1 MNQAITCG
9 EASLRPAGRPNYE
22 VLDSAQFAARLNVPV
37 TWVREHVR
45 KRTNDPIPHL
55 KLGKYC
61 RFLWGSP
68 ELEAWLESRMVV
80 AHDNRVVRSSGKEF
94 IQ

>member
-1 MNQAITCG
+1 MNHAVS
-9 EASLRPAGRPNYE
+9 ESEGRLNKTGRVEFE
-22 VLDSAQFAARLNVPV
+22 VLDAPQLAARLNVPE

-45 KRTNDPIPHL
+45 KRTSDPIPHL

-68 ELEAWLESRMVV
+68 ELEAWLENRMVV
-80 AHDNRVVRSSGKEF
+80 AHNRVVRSSGKER

>member
-1 MNQAITCG
+1 MNQTLNG
-9 EASLRPAGRPNYE
+9 SEAPLNKTSRVEFE
-22 VLDSAQFAARLNVPV
+22 VLDAPQLAVRLNVPE

-45 KRTNDPIPHL
+45 NRTTDPIPHL

-68 ELEAWLESRMVV
+68 ELEAWLERRMVV
-80 AHDNRVVRSSGKEF
+80 AHNRVVRSSGKER

>member
-1 MNQAITCG
+1 MNQQVSNG
-9 EASLRPAGRPNYE
+9 EATLHLSSRT
-22 VLDSAQFAARLNVPV
+22 QFEIIDAPQLAARLNVPE

-45 KRTNDPIPHL
+45 KRTQDQIPHL

-80 AHDNRVVRSSGKEF
+80 AHNRAVRSSGKER

>member
-1 MNQAITCG
+1 MNEALISG
-9 EASLRPAGRPNYE
+9 EAGLHHFGRTNYE
-22 VLDSAQFAARLNVPV
+22 VLDSPQLAARLSVPE
-37 TWVREHVR
+37 TWVREHTR

-55 KLGKYC
+55 KLGKHC

-80 AHDNRVVRSSGKEF
+80 AHDNRVVRSSGKEL

>member
-1 MNQAITCG
+1 MNQAIIGG
-9 EASLRPAGRPNYE
+9 EASLHPSVRTNYE
-22 VLDSAQFAARLNVPV
+22 IIDSRQFAARLNVPE
-37 TWVREHVR
+37 TWVREHTR
-45 KRTNDPIPHL
+45 KRTKDQIPHL

-80 AHDNRVVRSSGKEF
+80 AHDNRVVRSSGKER

>member
-1 MNQAITCG
+1 MNQAIIGG
-9 EASLRPAGRPNYE
+9 EAAPHPSGRTNFE
-22 VLDSAQFAARLNVPV
+22 IIDSRQLAIRLNVPE

-45 KRTNDPIPHL
+45 RRTKDPIPHL

-68 ELEAWLESRMVV
+68 ELEGWLESRMVV
-80 AHDNRVVRSSGKEF
+80 ADDNRVVPSSGKER